1 MTCPNCGSI
10 KNKKNG
16 KVKEVQR
23 YKCHDCKREFLEEYA
38 DIPMS
43 NVNTSSMVEELNYT
57 YLTDNVAT
65 GEAPSLETL
74 LKKFSISE
82 DIWKVTNFKV
92 NQWDVSAKEEVD
104 GKIVWNTHTNYQAR
118 ASLVRKIPIKC
129 DFPPVQGA
137 KVSKISFN
145 VKTPKRDLKLDV
157 ILPDAQVGFKRDL
170 NTGKLT
176 PLHDLKA
183 IAIATEI
190 IKDLKPDRII
200 MLGDMLDLPDWSTHF
215 VRSPEFYFTTQP
227 SINWLSSWIS
237 ELRPYCKEMVY
248 IEGNH
253 EKRMIDSIVQNT
265 IQAYGIKPANE
276 PDVPDLMSVPY
287 MLGLHKMGVEY
298 IGDYPHGEY
307 YINDNH
313 VCIRGNKVGAKS
325 GQSVMKMLDS
335 PRISLIQGH
344 VHRLEMAHKTVWT
357 HGNPKIYQAI
367 SCGTLARI
375 DGIVPGGGTRYNWQQ
390 GLGIVEYDEERF
402 QIDTVGIYN
411 GKSIFRGK
419 VYNG

>member
-16 KVKEVQR
+16 KVKEVQT

-104 GKIVWNTHTNYQAR
+104 GKRWWNTHTNYQAR

-170 NTGKLT
+170 NT
-176 PLHDLKA
+176 
-183 IAIATEI
+183 
-190 IKDLKPDRII
+190 
-200 MLGDMLDLPDWSTHF
+200 
-215 VRSPEFYFTTQP
+215 
-227 SINWLSSWIS
+227 
-237 ELRPYCKEMVY
+237 
-248 IEGNH
+248 
-253 EKRMIDSIVQNT
+253 
-265 IQAYGIKPANE
+265 
-276 PDVPDLMSVPY
+276 
-287 MLGLHKMGVEY
+287 
-298 IGDYPHGEY
+298 
-307 YINDNH
+307 
-313 VCIRGNKVGAKS
+313 
-325 GQSVMKMLDS
+325 
-335 PRISLIQGH
+335 
-344 VHRLEMAHKTVWT
+344 
-357 HGNPKIYQAI
+357 
-367 SCGTLARI
+367 
-375 DGIVPGGGTRYNWQQ
+375 
-390 GLGIVEYDEERF
+390 
-402 QIDTVGIYN
+402 
-411 GKSIFRGK
+411 
-419 VYNG
+419 